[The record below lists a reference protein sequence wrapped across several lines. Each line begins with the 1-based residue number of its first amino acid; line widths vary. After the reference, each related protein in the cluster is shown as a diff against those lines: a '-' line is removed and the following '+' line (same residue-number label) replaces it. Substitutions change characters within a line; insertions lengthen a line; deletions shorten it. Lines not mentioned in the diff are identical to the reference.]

1 MEIKLTADK
10 KLLEALDRIGAAIVA
25 ALSEYQTPEGRRKWD
40 DARRADE
47 AATRAEKLATYETE
61 PAQPAA
67 LDPLTALPVVDKEE
81 PAPPWEPAEAPSEPA
96 QSVPNREDVQ
106 RVAVTKIQGGLG
118 KKVKALIEK
127 HNGTRVSDV
136 PEENLAAFMTELE
149 ALA

>member
-10 KLLEALDRIGAAIVA
+10 KLLEALD
-25 ALSEYQTPEGRRKWD
+25 
-40 DARRADE
+40 
-47 AATRAEKLATYETE
+47 KLADALKAAFE
-61 PAQPAA
+61 PRVDILRLPDMTGEPEPPQAAA
-67 LDPLTALPVVDKEE
+67 LDPLTALPIVDKEE
-81 PAPPWEPAEAPSEPA
+81 PAQPEKPAEAPSEPA
-96 QSVPNREDVQ
+96 QNVPSREDVQ

-136 PEENLAAFMTELE
+136 PEENLAAFMAELE

>member
-10 KLLEALDRIGAAIVA
+10 KLLEALDKLADAIKPIVA
-25 ALSEYQTPEGRRKWD
+25 AMGAAEIPYARAMI
-40 DARRADE
+40 DAAK
-47 AATRAEKLATYETE
+47 RAEEKALE

-81 PAPPWEPAEAPSEPA
+81 PAQPEKPAEAPSKPA

-106 RVAVTKIQGGLG
+106 RVAVTKIQSKLG
-118 KKVKALIEK
+118 AKVKALIEK
-127 HNGTRVSDV
+127 HGGTRVSDV
-136 PEENLAAFMTELE
+136 PEENLAAFMAELE

>member
-10 KLLEALDRIGAAIVA
+10 KLLEALD
-25 ALSEYQTPEGRRKWD
+25 
-40 DARRADE
+40 
-47 AATRAEKLATYETE
+47 KLATALTAAFVPQETILSLPDMMGEPE

-81 PAPPWEPAEAPSEPA
+81 PAQEWTPAEEPSEPA

-106 RVAVTKIQGGLG
+106 RVAVTKIQSKLG
-118 KKVKALIEK
+118 AKVKALIEK
-127 HNGTRVSDV
+127 HGGTRVSDV
-136 PEENLAAFMTELE
+136 PEENLAAFMAELE

>member
-10 KLLEALDRIGAAIVA
+10 KLLEVLDRLGTAIVA
-25 ALSEYQTPEGRRKWD
+25 ALSEYQTPEGRKKWD

-47 AATRAEKLATYETE
+47 TATRAEKA
-61 PAQPAA
+61 AA
-67 LDPLTALPVVDKEE
+67 LDPLTALPVVAEEE
-81 PAPPWEPAEAPSEPA
+81 PAQPEKPAEAPSEPA
-96 QSVPNREDVQ
+96 QNVPSREDVQ

-127 HNGTRVSDV
+127 HGGTRVSDV
-136 PEENLAAFMTELE
+136 PEENLAAFMAELE

>member
-10 KLLEALDRIGAAIVA
+10 KLLEALDKLAEALKAIVEPQVSIQE
-25 ALSEYQTPEGRRKWD
+25 LPNL
-40 DARRADE
+40 
-47 AATRAEKLATYETE
+47 LATYDTE

-67 LDPLTALPVVDKEE
+67 LDPVTALPVVDKEE
-81 PAPPWEPAEAPSEPA
+81 PAQPEKPAEAPSEPA

-106 RVAVTKIQGGLG
+106 RVAVTKIQGGKG

-127 HNGTRVSDV
+127 HGGTRVSDV
-136 PEENLAAFMTELE
+136 PEENLAAFMAELE

>member
-10 KLLEALDRIGAAIVA
+10 KLLEALD
-25 ALSEYQTPEGRRKWD
+25 
-40 DARRADE
+40 
-47 AATRAEKLATYETE
+47 KLADALKAAFEPRVDILTLPDMVGEPE

-81 PAPPWEPAEAPSEPA
+81 PAPQEKPAEAPSEPA
-96 QSVPNREDVQ
+96 QRVPNREDVQ

-136 PEENLAAFMTELE
+136 PEENLAAFMAELE

>member
-10 KLLEALDRIGAAIVA
+10 KLLEALDKLANALKAAFEPQVSIQE
-25 ALSEYQTPEGRRKWD
+25 LPNL
-40 DARRADE
+40 
-47 AATRAEKLATYETE
+47 LATYETE

-81 PAPPWEPAEAPSEPA
+81 PAQPEKPAEAPSKPA

-106 RVAVTKIQGGLG
+106 RVAVTKIQGGKG

-127 HNGTRVSDV
+127 HGGTRVSDV
-136 PEENLAAFMTELE
+136 PEENLAAFMVELE

>member
-10 KLLEALDRIGAAIVA
+10 KLLEALDKLAEALKAIVEPRVD
-25 ALSEYQTPEGRRKWD
+25 LTP
-40 DARRADE
+40 APY
-47 AATRAEKLATYETE
+47 LATYETE

-67 LDPLTALPVVDKEE
+67 LDPVTALPVVDKEE
-81 PAPPWEPAEAPSEPA
+81 PAQPEKPAEAPSEPA

-106 RVAVTKIQGGLG
+106 RVAVTKIQGGKG

-127 HNGTRVSDV
+127 HGGTRVSDV
-136 PEENLAAFMTELE
+136 PEENLAAFMAELE